1 MIPKEKT
8 TCIWILRNE
17 LEEKFYAQV
26 FVVVLFIPCPPAPPE
41 KKKKAFIFLG
51 NKKLLCT

>member
-26 FVVVLFIPCPPAPPE
+26 FVVVLFIPCPPPE
-41 KKKKAFIFLG
+41 EKKAFIFLG